1 MILWTLPR
9 LEKFIGLVDFCR
21 TMDARTLARPAPA
34 ELIRRRERRIE
45 CPMIPDQILTPAEVI
60 EGSVSVCV
68 TKL

>member
-34 ELIRRRERRIE
+34 ELIRRGG
-45 CPMIPDQILTPAEVI
+45 P
-60 EGSVSVCV
+60 S
-68 TKL
+68 